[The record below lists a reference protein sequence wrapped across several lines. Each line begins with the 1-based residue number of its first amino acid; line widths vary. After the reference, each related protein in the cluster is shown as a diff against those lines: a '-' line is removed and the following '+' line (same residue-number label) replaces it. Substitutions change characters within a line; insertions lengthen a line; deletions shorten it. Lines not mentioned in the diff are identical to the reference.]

1 MNMSISMKGQELYY
15 YNLAIY
21 NMVSIDLS
29 SNQLTSGIP
38 EETASLGGVVNL
50 NLSRNH
56 LTGKISAKIGDMDLL
71 ESLDISGNNLCGE
84 IPQSLSK
91 LTYLGSLDL
100 SHNNLI
106 GRIPSGGQLDTLYAQ
121 NPLMYDG
128 NIGLCGYP
136 LQNKCTNNNEPNH
149 SDPKRDGRHDPKC
162 RNG

>member
-1 MNMSISMKGQELYY
+1 
-15 YNLAIY
+15 
-21 NMVSIDLS
+21 
-29 SNQLTSGIP
+29 
-38 EETASLGGVVNL
+38 
-50 NLSRNH
+50 
-56 LTGKISAKIGDMDLL
+56 MDLL

-100 SHNNLI
+100 SHNNLM
-106 GRIPSGGQLDTLYAQ
+106 GRIPSGGQLDSLYAQ